1 MRISDW
7 SSDGFSSDLRGL
19 ALELNEVL
27 QPHLL
32 EQFQI
37 GLQPVDVLLLGLQ
50 DVREEFA
57 RYVVADRLAVSDR
70 LAQQWGRFHL
80 ELEVAFHALLHVF
93 ADQRSE
99 QHTSELQSLMRIS
112 YADFCLKKHMNS
124 ITK

>member
-7 SSDGFSSDLRGL
+7 SSDVCSSDLPGSRWRPRGWRLSSLRSRRFRGL

-57 RYVVADRLAVSDR
+57 RYVVADRLAVSYR
-70 LAQQWGRFHL
+70 LAPQRGRFHL
-80 ELEVAFHALLHVF
+80 ALEVAFHDLTHVF
-93 ADQRSE
+93 ADQK
-99 QHTSELQSLMRIS
+99 L
-112 YADFCLKKHMNS
+112 A
-124 ITK
+124 

>member
-1 MRISDW
+1 MIRRPPRSTRTDTLFPYTTLFR
-7 SSDGFSSDLRGL
+7 S
-19 ALELNEVL
+19 LNEVL

-80 ELEVAFHALLHVF
+80 ELEVAFHDLLHVF
-93 ADQRSE
+93 ADQQIGRASCRE
-99 QHTSELQSLMRIS
+99 RVCQ
-112 YADFCLKKHMNS
+112 YG
-124 ITK
+124 